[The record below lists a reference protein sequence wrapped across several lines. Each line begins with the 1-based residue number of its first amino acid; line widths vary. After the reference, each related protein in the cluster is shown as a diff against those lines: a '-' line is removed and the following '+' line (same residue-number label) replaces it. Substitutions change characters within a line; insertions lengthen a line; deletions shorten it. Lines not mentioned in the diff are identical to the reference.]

1 MEHFLKKY
9 SNISILFLGM
19 LFCIA
24 AFQTQN
30 FQLDASSDTLI
41 LENDEDL
48 KNYRKIINDYSTKDF
63 LLITI
68 TSPNKI
74 LSRENLDLIK
84 NLTNDLSKLL
94 FIDSIQSILDVPIL
108 KTGNQSLSD
117 LANIQITLESKNLNL
132 LSVEKGFIESPI
144 FSELIIS
151 RDGTTSGI
159 IINLKDNR
167 DFVDIA
173 KNRNDLKS
181 INNLTIEQKLELNL
195 VEKKYESLKKEID
208 FERGNNIKEIRDLIL
223 NYNTQDFKLHLGG
236 VSMIA
241 NDTISYVKN
250 DIIIFGF
257 GILLFIV
264 LILYIVFKNFLW
276 IFVCLSNCLFALI
289 IMLGTVSILNW
300 KVTVISSNFI
310 SLMLILTLSMTIH
323 IIVRYRKVLVSN
335 PLKDK
340 YFNVAQNMM
349 EMLWPCIFTTLTT
362 IFAFGTLYLSNI
374 KPIMDFGLMMCTGLI
389 ITLVSSFTFLPI
401 MMMKFDLKV
410 ESYESLKSENT
421 LFIKL
426 IKNYSNLIIFGFIIL
441 FSLGVYGIQK
451 LKVENS
457 FVNYFKSDT
466 EIYKGMKLIDD
477 KLGGTTPQDIII
489 HFNEEKYVDDDLDE
503 DFLDLDFDFN
513 PEDYWFT
520 KEKMDLIKKVH
531 DYIDNFEYTGKVL
544 SLASIIRVAE
554 ELNSDEEFDNLELSV
569 IYKKLPLDLKS
580 QIIDPYVSIKN
591 NQARITVRMIDTN
604 KSLERNAF
612 ISEINYKFNNDFK
625 SENYQ
630 IFSTGILILYNNML
644 QSLFDSQIVSLG
656 SVMLG
661 IFLMLAFLFQSW
673 KLALIGILP
682 NIIACI
688 TILGIMGLASIP
700 LDLMTITI
708 AAITIGIAVDNC
720 IHYVYRFKESY
731 LITNDYKK
739 TVLVCNQ
746 SVGKAIRSTSMTIIV
761 GFSILIFSNF
771 WPTIYFG
778 IFTALAMLIALIG
791 SLTLLPIL
799 IVKTKVLK

>member
-9 SNISILFLGM
+9 SNISILVLGFL
-19 LFCIA
+19 FFIA
-24 AFQTQN
+24 VFQSQN

-74 LSRENLDLIK
+74 LSRKNLDLIK
-84 NLTNDLSKLL
+84 NLTNDVSKLI
-94 FIDSIQSILDVPIL
+94 FVESIQSILDAPIL
-108 KTGNQSLSD
+108 KSGNQSLTE
-117 LANIQITLESKNLNL
+117 LADTQITLESKNLNL
-132 LSVEKGFIESPI
+132 LTVEKEFIESPI

-151 RDGTTSGI
+151 KDGTTSGI
-159 IINLKDNR
+159 IINLKENK
-167 DFVDIA
+167 DFIDIS

-181 INNLTIEQKLELNL
+181 INNLTKEQKKELSL
-195 VEKKYESLKKEID
+195 VEKKYKLLKKEID
-208 FERGNNIKEIRDLIL
+208 LDRSNNIKEIRNLIL
-223 NYNTQDFKLHLGG
+223 NYDSQDFKLHLGG

-241 NDTISYVKN
+241 DDTISYVKN

-264 LILYIVFKNFLW
+264 LILYLVFRNFLW
-276 IFVCLSNCLFALI
+276 IFICLSNCIYALI
-289 IMLGTVSILNW
+289 IMLGTVSFLNW

-335 PLKDK
+335 PLKAK
-340 YFNVAQNMM
+340 HFTVAKNML
-349 EMLWPCIFTTLTT
+349 EMLKPCVFTTLTT

-374 KPIMDFGLMMCTGLI
+374 KPIMDFGLMMCAGLI
-389 ITLVSSFTFLPI
+389 VTLVSSFTFLPI
-401 MMMKFDLKV
+401 MMMKLNLKV
-410 ESYESLKSENT
+410 QSNESQKSDNT
-421 LFIKL
+421 FFIRLINNYSKL
-426 IKNYSNLIIFGFIIL
+426 IIIGFIVL

-457 FVNYFKSDT
+457 FVNYFKSNT

-477 KLGGTTPQDIII
+477 KLGGTTPLDIII
-489 HFNEEKYVDDDLDE
+489 QFNDKKYVDDLDE
-503 DFLDLDFDFN
+503 DFLDLGFDYN
-513 PEDYWFT
+513 LEDYWFT
-520 KEKMDLIKKVH
+520 KEKMDLIKNVH
-531 DYIDNFEYTGKVL
+531 DYIDSFEYTGKVL

-554 ELNSDEEFDNLELSV
+554 ELNSNEEFDNLELSV
-569 IYKKLPLDLKS
+569 IYKKLPLNLKS
-580 QIIDPYVSIKN
+580 QIIDPYLSIEN

-604 KSLERNAF
+604 ATLERNAF
-612 ISEINYKFNNDFK
+612 ISEINDKFK
-625 SENYQ
+625 SDFSSDNAH
-630 IFSTGILILYNNML
+630 IFTTGILILYNNML
-644 QSLFDSQIVSLG
+644 QSLFDSQITSLG
-656 SVMLG
+656 TVMLG
-661 IFLMLAFLFQSW
+661 IFLMLAILFQSW
-673 KLALIGILP
+673 KLAFIGILP

-688 TILGIMGLASIP
+688 TILGIMGLARIP

-720 IHYVYRFKESY
+720 IHYIYRFKESY
-731 LITNDYKK
+731 LSTSDYKK
-739 TVLVCNQ
+739 TVLICNQ

-791 SLTLLPIL
+791 SLTLIPIL
-799 IVKTKVLK
+799 IVKTRVLK

>member
-9 SNISILFLGM
+9 SNISILALGV
-19 LFCIA
+19 LFFIA
-24 AFQTQN
+24 LFQSQN

-48 KNYRKIINDYSTKDF
+48 KNYRKIISDYSTKDF

-84 NLTNDLSKLL
+84 SLTNDVSKLM
-94 FIDSIQSILDVPIL
+94 FVESIQSILDAPIL
-108 KTGNQSLSD
+108 KSGTQSLSD
-117 LANIQITLESKNLNL
+117 LAEIQITLESKNLNL
-132 LSVEKGFIESPI
+132 LTVEKEFIESPI

-151 RDGTTSGI
+151 KDGTTSGI
-159 IINLKDNR
+159 IINLKENK
-167 DFVDIA
+167 DFVDIT

-181 INNLTIEQKLELNL
+181 INNLTKEQKIELSL
-195 VEKKYESLKKEID
+195 IEKKYEFLKKEID
-208 FERGNNIKEIRDLIL
+208 LDRGSNIKEIRDLIL
-223 NYNTQDFKLHLGG
+223 NYNTQNFKLHLGG

-264 LILYIVFKNFLW
+264 LILYLVFRNFLW

-289 IMLGTVSILNW
+289 IMLGTVSFLNW

-323 IIVRYRKVLVSN
+323 IIVRYRRILVSN
-335 PLKDK
+335 TLKAK
-340 YFNVAQNMM
+340 HFMVAQNMM
-349 EMLWPCIFTTLTT
+349 EMIRPCIFTTLTT

-389 ITLVSSFTFLPI
+389 ITLASSFTFLPI
-401 MMMKFDLKV
+401 MMMKIDLKV
-410 ESYESLKSENT
+410 QSNESQESENT
-421 LFIKL
+421 FFIRLINNYSKL
-426 IKNYSNLIIFGFIIL
+426 IICAFIIL
-441 FSLGVYGIQK
+441 FSFGVYGIQK

-457 FVNYFKSDT
+457 FVNYFKSNT

-477 KLGGTTPQDIII
+477 KLGGTTPLDIII
-489 HFNEEKYVDDDLDE
+489 QFNDEKYVDDIDE
-503 DFLDLDFDFN
+503 DFLDLGFDYN

-520 KEKMDLIKKVH
+520 KEKIDLIKNVH
-531 DYIDNFEYTGKVL
+531 DYIDSFEYTGKVL
-544 SLASIIRVAE
+544 SLASIVRVAE

-580 QIIDPYVSIKN
+580 QIIDPYLSIEN

-604 KSLERNAF
+604 ANLERNTF
-612 ISEINYKFNNDFK
+612 INEINNKFNNDFS

-630 IFSTGILILYNNML
+630 IFTTGILILYNNML

-656 SVMLG
+656 TVMLG
-661 IFLMLAFLFQSW
+661 IFLMLVFLFQSW
-673 KLALIGILP
+673 KLAFIGILP

-731 LITNDYKK
+731 LVTKDYKK

-778 IFTALAMLIALIG
+778 IFTALAMLIALVG

-799 IVKTKVLK
+799 IAKTRVFK

>member
-9 SNISILFLGM
+9 SNISIIVLGFLF
-19 LFCIA
+19 FIA
-24 AFQTQN
+24 VFQSQN

-74 LSRENLDLIK
+74 LSKENLDLIK
-84 NLTNDLSKLL
+84 NLTNDVSKLI
-94 FIDSIQSILDVPIL
+94 FVDSIQSILDAPIL
-108 KTGNQSLSD
+108 KSDNQSLTD
-117 LANIQITLESKNLNL
+117 LVDTQITLESKNLNL
-132 LSVEKGFIESPI
+132 LTVEKEFTESPI

-151 RDGTTSGI
+151 KDGTTSGI
-159 IINLKDNR
+159 IINLKENR
-167 DFVDIA
+167 DFVDIS

-181 INNLTIEQKLELNL
+181 LNNLTKSQKKKLSLIEKE
-195 VEKKYESLKKEID
+195 YERLKKEID
-208 FERGNNIKEIRDLIL
+208 LDRSSNIKEIRDLIL
-223 NYNTQDFKLHLGG
+223 NYNSQDFKLHLGG

-241 NDTISYVKN
+241 DDTISYVKN

-264 LILYIVFKNFLW
+264 LILYLVFRNFLW
-276 IFVCLSNCLFALI
+276 IFICLSNCLYALI
-289 IMLGTVSILNW
+289 IMLGTVSFLNW

-335 PLKDK
+335 PLKARH
-340 YFNVAQNMM
+340 FTVAQNMM
-349 EMLWPCIFTTLTT
+349 EMIRPCIFTTLTT

-389 ITLVSSFTFLPI
+389 VTLVSSFTFLPV
-401 MMMKFDLKV
+401 MMMKFNLKV
-410 ESYESLKSENT
+410 QSNESQGSYNT
-421 LFIKL
+421 FFIRL
-426 IKNYSNLIIFGFIIL
+426 INNYSNLIIIGFIIL

-457 FVNYFKSDT
+457 FVNYFKSNT

-477 KLGGTTPQDIII
+477 KLGGTTPLDIII
-489 HFNEEKYVDDDLDE
+489 QFNEEEYFDDLDE
-503 DFLDLDFDFN
+503 DFLDLDFDYN
-513 PEDYWFT
+513 LEDYWFT
-520 KEKMDLIKKVH
+520 KEKMDLIKNVH
-531 DYIDNFEYTGKVL
+531 DYIDSFEYTGKVL

-580 QIIDPYVSIKN
+580 QIIDPYLSIEN

-604 KSLERNAF
+604 ANLERNKF
-612 ISEINYKFNNDFK
+612 ISEINNKFNNDFS
-625 SENYQ
+625 SENYK
-630 IFSTGILILYNNML
+630 IFTTGILILYNNML
-644 QSLFDSQIVSLG
+644 QSLFDSQIISLG
-656 SVMLG
+656 TVMLG

-673 KLALIGILP
+673 RLAFIGILP

-731 LITNDYKK
+731 LITNDYNK

-778 IFTALAMLIALIG
+778 IFTALAMLIALVG

-799 IVKTKVLK
+799 IVKTRVLK

>member
-9 SNISILFLGM
+9 SNISILVLGFL
-19 LFCIA
+19 FFIA
-24 AFQTQN
+24 VFQSQN

-74 LSRENLDLIK
+74 LSRKNLDLIK
-84 NLTNDLSKLL
+84 NLTNDVSKLI
-94 FIDSIQSILDVPIL
+94 FVESIQSILDAPIL
-108 KTGNQSLSD
+108 KAGNQSLTE
-117 LANIQITLESKNLNL
+117 LADTQITLESKNLNL
-132 LSVEKGFIESPI
+132 LTVEKEFIESPI

-151 RDGTTSGI
+151 KDGTTSGI
-159 IINLKDNR
+159 IINLKENK
-167 DFVDIA
+167 DFIDIS

-181 INNLTIEQKLELNL
+181 INNLTKEQKKELSL
-195 VEKKYESLKKEID
+195 VEKKYELLKKEID
-208 FERGNNIKEIRDLIL
+208 LDRSNNIKKIRNLIL
-223 NYNTQDFKLHLGG
+223 NYDSQDFKLHLGG

-241 NDTISYVKN
+241 DDTISYVKN

-264 LILYIVFKNFLW
+264 LILYLVFRNFLW
-276 IFVCLSNCLFALI
+276 IFICLSNCIYALI
-289 IMLGTVSILNW
+289 IMLGTVSFLNW

-335 PLKDK
+335 PLKAK
-340 YFNVAQNMM
+340 HFMVAKNMM
-349 EMLWPCIFTTLTT
+349 EMLKPCVFTTLTT

-389 ITLVSSFTFLPI
+389 VTLVSSFTFLPI
-401 MMMKFDLKV
+401 MMMKLNLKV
-410 ESYESLKSENT
+410 QYNESQKSDNT
-421 LFIKL
+421 FFIRL
-426 IKNYSNLIIFGFIIL
+426 INNYSNLIIIGFIVL

-457 FVNYFKSDT
+457 FVNYFKSNT

-477 KLGGTTPQDIII
+477 KLGGTTPLDIII
-489 HFNEEKYVDDDLDE
+489 QFNDKKYVDDLDE
-503 DFLDLDFDFN
+503 DFLDLGFDYN
-513 PEDYWFT
+513 LEDYWFT
-520 KEKMDLIKKVH
+520 KEKMDLIKNVH
-531 DYIDNFEYTGKVL
+531 DYIDSFEYTGKVL

-554 ELNSDEEFDNLELSV
+554 ELNSNEEFDNLELSV
-569 IYKKLPLDLKS
+569 IYKKLPLNLKS
-580 QIIDPYVSIKN
+580 QIIDPYLSIEN

-604 KSLERNAF
+604 ATLERNAF
-612 ISEINYKFNNDFK
+612 ISEINDKFK
-625 SENYQ
+625 SDFSSDNAH
-630 IFSTGILILYNNML
+630 IFTTGILILYNNML
-644 QSLFDSQIVSLG
+644 QSLFDSQITSLG
-656 SVMLG
+656 TVMLG
-661 IFLMLAFLFQSW
+661 IFLMLAILFQSW
-673 KLALIGILP
+673 KLAFIGILP

-688 TILGIMGLASIP
+688 TILGIMGLARIP

-720 IHYVYRFKESY
+720 IHYIYRFKESY
-731 LITNDYKK
+731 LSTSDYKK
-739 TVLVCNQ
+739 TVLMCNQ

-791 SLTLLPIL
+791 SLTLIPIL
-799 IVKTKVLK
+799 IVKTRVLK

>member
-9 SNISILFLGM
+9 SNISILVLGL
-19 LFCIA
+19 LFFISV
-24 AFQTQN
+24 FQSQN

-48 KNYRKIINDYSTKDF
+48 KNYRKIIDDYSTKDF

-74 LSRENLDLIK
+74 LSRKNLDLIK
-84 NLTNDLSKLL
+84 NLTNNISKLM
-94 FIDSIQSILDVPIL
+94 FVDSIQSIFDAPIL
-108 KTGNQSLSD
+108 KSGNQTLSD
-117 LANIQITLESKNLNL
+117 LADVQITLESKNLNL
-132 LSVEKGFIESPI
+132 LAVEKEFIESPI

-151 RDGTTSGI
+151 KDGTTSGI
-159 IINLKDNR
+159 IINLKENK
-167 DFVDIA
+167 DFVDIT
-173 KNRNDLKS
+173 KSRNDLKS
-181 INNLTIEQKLELNL
+181 VNNLTKEQKIELSL
-195 VEKKYESLKKEID
+195 IEKKYEFLKKEID
-208 FERGNNIKEIRDLIL
+208 LDRSSNINDIRDLIL
-223 NYNTQDFKLHLGG
+223 KYNTQDFKLHLGG

-241 NDTISYVKN
+241 DDTISYVKN

-264 LILYIVFKNFLW
+264 LILYLVFRNFLW
-276 IFVCLSNCLFALI
+276 IFICLSNCLFALI
-289 IMLGTVSILNW
+289 IMLGTVSFLNW

-323 IIVRYRKVLVSN
+323 IIVRYRKVLASN
-335 PLKDK
+335 PLKAK
-340 YFNVAQNMM
+340 HFMVAQNMM
-349 EMLWPCIFTTLTT
+349 EMIRPCIFTTLTT

-374 KPIMDFGLMMCTGLI
+374 KPIMDFGLMMCAGLI
-389 ITLVSSFTFLPI
+389 ITLISSFTFLPI
-401 MMMKFDLKV
+401 MMMKFNLKV
-410 ESYESLKSENT
+410 QSNEAQNSENSF
-421 LFIKL
+421 FIRL
-426 IKNYSNLIIFGFIIL
+426 INNYSNFIIFGFIIL

-457 FVNYFKSDT
+457 FVNYFKSNT

-477 KLGGTTPQDIII
+477 KLGGTTPLDIII
-489 HFNEEKYVDDDLDE
+489 QFSDEKYIDDLDE
-503 DFLDLDFDFN
+503 DFLDLDFDYN

-520 KEKMDLIKKVH
+520 KEKMDLIKNVH
-531 DYIDNFEYTGKVL
+531 DYIDSFEYTGKVL

-569 IYKKLPLDLKS
+569 IYKKLPLDLRS
-580 QIIDPYVSIKN
+580 QIIDPYLSIEN
-591 NQARITVRMIDTN
+591 NQARITIRMIDTN
-604 KSLERNAF
+604 ASLERNKF
-612 ISEINYKFNNDFK
+612 ISEINNKFNNDFS

-630 IFSTGILILYNNML
+630 IFTTGILILYNNML

-656 SVMLG
+656 TVMLG
-661 IFLMLAFLFQSW
+661 IFLMLAFLFRSW
-673 KLALIGILP
+673 KLAFIGILP

-778 IFTALAMLIALIG
+778 IFTALAMLIALVG

-799 IVKTKVLK
+799 IVKTRVLK

>member
-9 SNISILFLGM
+9 SNISIIVLGFLF
-19 LFCIA
+19 FIA
-24 AFQTQN
+24 VFQSQN

-84 NLTNDLSKLL
+84 NLTNDISKLM
-94 FIDSIQSILDVPIL
+94 FVDSIQSIFDVPIL
-108 KTGNQSLSD
+108 KTSNQSLSD
-117 LANIQITLESKNLNL
+117 LADTQITLESKNLNL
-132 LSVEKGFIESPI
+132 LTVEKEFIESPI

-151 RDGTTSGI
+151 KDGTTSGI
-159 IINLKDNR
+159 IINLKENK
-167 DFVDIA
+167 DFVDIT

-181 INNLTIEQKLELNL
+181 INNLTKEQKIELSL
-195 VEKKYESLKKEID
+195 IEKKYEFLKKEID
-208 FERGNNIKEIRDLIL
+208 LNRSSNIKEIRDLIL
-223 NYNTQDFKLHLGG
+223 NYNTQNFKLHLGG

-241 NDTISYVKN
+241 DDTISYVKN

-264 LILYIVFKNFLW
+264 LILYLVFRNFLW

-289 IMLGTVSILNW
+289 IMLGTVSFLNW

-323 IIVRYRKVLVSN
+323 IIVRYRRILVSN
-335 PLKDK
+335 TLKAK
-340 YFNVAQNMM
+340 HFMVAQNMM
-349 EMLWPCIFTTLTT
+349 EMIRPCIFTTLTT

-389 ITLVSSFTFLPI
+389 VTLVSSFTFLPV
-401 MMMKFDLKV
+401 MMMKFNLKV
-410 ESYESLKSENT
+410 QSNESQGSYNT
-421 LFIKL
+421 FFIRL
-426 IKNYSNLIIFGFIIL
+426 INNYSNLIIIGFIIL

-457 FVNYFKSDT
+457 FVNYFKSNT

-477 KLGGTTPQDIII
+477 KLGGTTPLDIII
-489 HFNEEKYVDDDLDE
+489 QFNDEKYVDDIDE
-503 DFLDLDFDFN
+503 DFLDLGFDYN

-520 KEKMDLIKKVH
+520 KEKIDLIKNVH
-531 DYIDNFEYTGKVL
+531 DYIDSFEYTGKVL
-544 SLASIIRVAE
+544 SLASIVRVAE

-569 IYKKLPLDLKS
+569 IYKKLPFDLKS
-580 QIIDPYVSIKN
+580 QIIDPYLSIEN

-604 KSLERNAF
+604 ANLERNTF
-612 ISEINYKFNNDFK
+612 INEINNKFNNDFS

-630 IFSTGILILYNNML
+630 IFTTGILILYNNML

-656 SVMLG
+656 TVMLG

-682 NIIACI
+682 NIVACI

-731 LITNDYKK
+731 LITNDYNK

-778 IFTALAMLIALIG
+778 IFTALAMLIALVG

-799 IVKTKVLK
+799 IVKTRVLK

>member
-9 SNISILFLGM
+9 SNLSILVLGI
-19 LFCIA
+19 LFFIA
-24 AFQTQN
+24 IFQFQN

-68 TSPNKI
+68 TSSSKI
-74 LSRENLDLIK
+74 LSKENLDIIK
-84 NLTNDLSKLL
+84 NLTNDVSKLL
-94 FIDSIQSILDVPIL
+94 FVDSIQSILDAPIL
-108 KTGNQSLSD
+108 KTGNQSLTD
-117 LANIQITLESKNLNL
+117 LAKSQITLKSKNLNL
-132 LSVEKGFIESPI
+132 LSVEKEFIESPI

-151 RDGTTSGI
+151 KDGNTSGI
-159 IINLKDNR
+159 IVNLKENK
-167 DFVDIA
+167 DFVDIT
-173 KNRNDLKS
+173 KKRNDLKFL
-181 INNLTIEQKLELNL
+181 NNLNREQKIELSL
-195 VEKKYESLKKEID
+195 IEKKYEFLKKEID
-208 FERGNNIKEIRDLIL
+208 FDRSSNITEIRNLIL
-223 NYNTQDFKLHLGG
+223 NYNSPDFKLHLGG

-241 NDTISYVKN
+241 DDTISYVKN
-250 DIIIFGF
+250 DILIFGF

-264 LILYIVFKNFLW
+264 LILYLVFRNFLW
-276 IFVCLSNCLFALI
+276 IFICLSNCLFALV
-289 IMLGTVSILNW
+289 IMLGTVSFLNW

-323 IIVRYRKVLVSN
+323 IIVYYRKILVSN
-335 PLKDK
+335 PSKAK
-340 YFNVAQNMM
+340 HFIIAQNMM
-349 EMLWPCIFTTLTT
+349 EMLRPCIFTTLTT

-389 ITLVSSFTFLPI
+389 ITLVSSFTFLPV
-401 MMMKFDLKV
+401 MMMKFNLKV
-410 ESYESLKSENT
+410 KSKESSKSENT
-421 LFIKL
+421 FFIRL
-426 IKNYSNLIIFGFIIL
+426 INSYSNLIILGFIIL
-441 FSLGVYGIQK
+441 FSLGIYGIQK

-457 FVNYFKSDT
+457 FVNYFKSNT

-477 KLGGTTPQDIII
+477 KLGGTTPLDIII
-489 HFNEEKYVDDDLDE
+489 QFNDEKYADDLDE
-503 DFLDLDFDFN
+503 DFLDLGFDYN

-531 DYIDNFEYTGKVL
+531 DYINSFEYTGKVL

-554 ELNSDEEFDNLELSV
+554 ELNSDKEFDNLELSV
-569 IYKKLPLDLKS
+569 IYKKLPIDLKS
-580 QIIDPYVSIKN
+580 QIIDPYLSIEN

-604 KSLERNAF
+604 ANLERNAF
-612 ISEINYKFNNDFK
+612 IGEINHKFNNDFS

-630 IFSTGILILYNNML
+630 IYTTGILILYNNML
-644 QSLFDSQIVSLG
+644 QSLFDSQILSLAT
-656 SVMLG
+656 VMLG
-661 IFLMLAFLFQSW
+661 IFLMLAFLFHSW
-673 KLALIGILP
+673 KLAFIGILP

-739 TVLVCNQ
+739 TITVCNQ
-746 SVGKAIRSTSMTIIV
+746 SVGKAIRSTSLTIIL

-778 IFTALAMLIALIG
+778 IFTALAMLIALVG

-799 IVKTKVLK
+799 MVKTKILK